1 MTRVINSIDIRH
13 GVMPFVGWRYEL
25 LKNQG

>member
-13 GVMPFVGWRYEL
+13 GVMSLVGWRYEL